1 MEHDMQTTP
10 IELFTSRGTL
20 RTVADLEPE
29 VAALNDPTVT
39 QNFIALKAAIEASA
53 LDDAAVEA
61 AKDSIAVCINQ
72 MAAGE
77 KYLRDNYAPMTATQ
91 AAKAWIAS
99 QRA

>member
-1 MEHDMQTTP
+1 MSNNIA
-10 IELFTSRGTL
+10 IELFDSRGRL
-20 RTVADLEPE
+20 RPVADLEQE
-29 VAALNDPTVT
+29 ITALADPVVT
-39 QNFIALKAAIEASA
+39 ENFIALKAAIEASA

-61 AKDSIAVCINQ
+61 AKDSIATCINQ

-77 KYLRDNYAPMTATQ
+77 KYLKDYYAPMTPTQ

>member
-1 MEHDMQTTP
+1 MT
-10 IELFTSRGTL
+10 IELFTSKGTL
-20 RTVADLEPE
+20 RSVEELEPE

-39 QNFIALKAAIEASA
+39 QNFIALKAQVEALA

-77 KYLRDNYAPMTATQ
+77 AYLKEHFPPMTHTQ
-91 AAKAWIAS
+91 AAKEVIAT